1 VAGALVE
8 ELTVRAMDK
17 QLEAVGD
24 SQGKLSATADS
35 LKKTFERMR
44 GAALALSILGA
55 LLAALASQ
63 NDGDVRRSLALASTV
78 TFAIMS
84 FITARFLSAGRAQL
98 WTRVRAASEALK
110 REAYKCAARAAP
122 YDNAATSGLVL
133 LQQADEIEKAVDD
146 LSAQFVQAGRGRT
159 PVAAITPD
167 EYVAKRIDGQIAYFE
182 KAARTAQTK
191 AGRLR
196 ALELTLAFTTT
207 VIAAVVGFID
217 KEPIAGLD
225 FDFAAL
231 IAVLTTISGTI
242 LAYIEASRYDFLA
255 TTFRATERRLR
266 GHKVAHPAGVTVPS
280 PDWSAYVE
288 RSEMI
293 LQEENTSWVA
303 KFGKP

>member
-1 VAGALVE
+1 
-8 ELTVRAMDK
+8 MDK
-17 QLEAVGD
+17 QLEAVAD

-35 LKKTFERMR
+35 LKKTYERMR
-44 GAALALSILGA
+44 SAAFALSILGA

-78 TFAIMS
+78 MFAIMT
-84 FITARFLSAGRAQL
+84 FITARFLSAGRAQR
-98 WTRVRAASEALK
+98 WVRVRAASEALK
-110 REAYKCAARAAP
+110 REAYKCASRAAP
-122 YDNAATSGLVL
+122 YDDAATSGQVL
-133 LQQADEIEKAVDD
+133 LQQADEIEKGIDD
-146 LSAQFVQAGRGRT
+146 LSADYVQAGRGSA
-159 PVAAITPD
+159 PVAAIAPD

-182 KAARTAQTK
+182 RAAKAAQTK
-191 AGRLR
+191 ARRLR
-196 ALELTLAFTTT
+196 ALELTLAFATT

-231 IAVLTTISGTI
+231 IAVLTTVSGTI
-242 LAYIEASRYDFLA
+242 LAYIEASRYDFLV

-266 GHKVAHPAGVTVPS
+266 GHKAAQPAGVTVPS
-280 PDWSAYVE
+280 PAWSAYVE
-288 RSEMI
+288 RSEII